1 MQQNNNQGV
10 TFFSGEQIPLEMHKA
25 RMVQRIYLRPVKER
39 CQAIQDA
46 GSNTF
51 LLRNEDV
58 FLDMLTD
65 SGVNAMSDAQYAAMM
80 MADDSY
86 AGSRTYFRLQE
97 ALEAFFGTRH
107 FLPAHQGRACENIL
121 ANTFVTPNSAAIM
134 NYHFTTTKSHITRL
148 GGSVVEVVSDAGSA
162 VNSDL
167 PFKGNFDLD
176 KLKDAVTEAG
186 TANISFVRVEAGTNL
201 IGGQPVSLDNMRK
214 VTAYCRE
221 MGLLT
226 VLDASLL
233 ADNLYFIK
241 TREEEC
247 FDRPLADIV
256 REMAALFDII
266 YFSGRKLGCA
276 RGGGICT
283 NNDELYGKMREL
295 VPLYEGFLTYGGM
308 SVREMEAIAVGLMET
323 LDLDVISQ
331 TPLFVKALS
340 DDLIAKGIPVV
351 TPSGGL
357 GCHVDAMS
365 FVKHIPQQQ
374 YPAGAL
380 AAAIYLAGGIR
391 GMERGTLSEQR
402 NPDGSEHFS
411 EMELVRLAMP
421 KRVFT
426 LSQVKFVADRL
437 GWLYENREMIGGL
450 EFVDEP
456 ATLRFFL
463 GKLRPVSDWQ
473 EKLVAR
479 FEADM
484 PGGL

>member
-1 MQQNNNQGV
+1 MQMNNQGV
-10 TFFSGEQIPLEMHKA
+10 QFFSGEQVPLEMHKA
-25 RMVQRIYLRPVKER
+25 RMVQRINLRPAEKRLE
-39 CQAIQDA
+39 AIQEA

-80 MADDSY
+80 VADDSY
-86 AGSRTYFRLQE
+86 AGSRTYYRLQE
-97 ALEAFFGTRH
+97 ALEKFFGTRY

-121 ANTFVTPNSAAIM
+121 ANTFVKPDSAAIM

-148 GGSVVEVVSDAGSA
+148 GGLVEEVVGDVGNE
-162 VNSDL
+162 VNGDH
-167 PFKGNFDLD
+167 PFKGNFDMN
-176 KLKDAVTEAG
+176 KLYQAVSRVG
-186 TANISFVRVEAGTNL
+186 TDQVSFVRVEAGTNL
-201 IGGQPVSLDNMRK
+201 IGGQPVSLENMRQ

-221 MGLLT
+221 QGLIS

-241 TREEEC
+241 TREAEC
-247 FDRPLADIV
+247 MDRSLNEIV
-256 REMAALFDII
+256 LEMGSLFDII

-283 NNDELYGKMREL
+283 NNETLFAAMREL

-340 DDLIAKGIPVV
+340 DELSAKGIPVV

-357 GCHVDAMS
+357 GCHVDAMR
-365 FVKHIPQQQ
+365 FVSHIPQEQ

-380 AAAIYLAGGIR
+380 AAAIYIAGGIR

-402 NPDGSEHFS
+402 NPDQSEHFS
-411 EMELVRLAMP
+411 EMELVRLAVP
-421 KRVFT
+421 KRVYT
-426 LSQVKFVADRL
+426 LSHMKFVADRI

-456 ATLRFFL
+456 STLRFFL
-463 GKLRPVSDWQ
+463 GKLKPVSDWQ
-473 EKLVAR
+473 EKLVAK
-479 FEADM
+479 FKSDM